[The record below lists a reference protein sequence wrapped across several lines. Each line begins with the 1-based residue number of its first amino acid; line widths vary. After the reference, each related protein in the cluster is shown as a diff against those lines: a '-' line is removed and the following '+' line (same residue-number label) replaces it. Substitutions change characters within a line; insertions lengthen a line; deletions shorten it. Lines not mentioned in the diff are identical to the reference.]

1 MTIPTPSRRDRFRPL
16 ELLGLSFVAAIFI
29 GLVVLMS
36 SRQPTLALI
45 FAGVTFIVTLVG
57 LAMLAMVAEPDTD
70 ERRDLD
76 EQNKENSGH

>member
-1 MTIPTPSRRDRFRPL
+1 MPTPSRRDRFRPL

>member
-1 MTIPTPSRRDRFRPL
+1 MSTPTPSRRDRFRPL
-16 ELLGLSFVAAIFI
+16 ELLGLSFIAAIFI

-57 LAMLAMVAEPDTD
+57 LAMLAMVAEPDTE

-76 EQNKENSGH
+76 EQNRGGGH